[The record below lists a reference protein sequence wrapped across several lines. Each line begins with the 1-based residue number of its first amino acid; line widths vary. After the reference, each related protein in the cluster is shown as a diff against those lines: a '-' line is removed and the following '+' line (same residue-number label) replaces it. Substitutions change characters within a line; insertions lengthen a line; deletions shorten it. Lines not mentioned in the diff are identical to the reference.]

1 MKPVSER
8 LLKSLTPNLTIG
20 KTMSDD
26 RRELLE
32 SALDQAEEG
41 TLETPVEKEIEVND
55 DPIQEDSSE
64 ESNDSSQK
72 DNTRDEKGRFKGK
85 ETSSDTPEEPELVGE
100 ASDVP
105 DEEVKR
111 PTTWKKEYRDVWDK
125 MQEGKPLNKEEFVK
139 FAEYANQREA
149 EYKRGVSAYK
159 AEADNARQITE
170 AIGPFIPELQ
180 KHGISPSA
188 WINNL
193 GRAHYTLANGS
204 YEQKLS
210 AFNRLAQDY
219 GIQLNQDAIQMP
231 EQAYVDPYQQQL
243 MQQLQATQQQVQQLS
258 QIREQEE
265 NARLTQEISR
275 VSSDKERFPHFEMV
289 REDMAQ
295 LLERGL
301 APNLETAYAK
311 AVRMNDEAF
320 KLEQEKLLRS
330 AGSQASKAQQ
340 VAKAKA
346 TAVSPKSVTPSGQ
359 VSKVDAK
366 DRRSLLMAS
375 LADAEGGRV

>member
-1 MKPVSER
+1 
-8 LLKSLTPNLTIG
+8 
-20 KTMSDD
+20 MSDD

-32 SALDQAEEG
+32 AALDQAEEG
-41 TLETPVEKEIEVND
+41 TLEAPVEKEIEVND
-55 DPIQEDSSE
+55 DPIQAEEGSSE
-64 ESNDSSQK
+64 ESRSEEN
-72 DNTRDEKGRFKGK
+72 RDEKGRFKSK
-85 ETSSDTPEEPELVGE
+85 QEETSSQNDSAEEPELVAE
-100 ASDVP
+100 ASDAN
-105 DEEVKR
+105 EEPEVER

-125 MQEGKPLNKEEFVK
+125 MESGKPLDKEEFAK

-159 AEADNARQITE
+159 NEADNARQLTD
-170 AIGPFIPELQ
+170 ALGPFIPELQ
-180 KHGISPSA
+180 KHGIHPVA
-188 WINNL
+188 WIQSL
-193 GRAHYTLANGS
+193 GNAHYTLANGS
-204 YEQKLS
+204 YDQKVKM
-210 AFNRLAQDY
+210 FHRLAEDY
-219 GIQLNQDAIQMP
+219 GIQLNSDSLQMP

-275 VSSDKERFPHFEMV
+275 VSSDKGRFPHFEMV

-320 KLEQEKLLRS
+320 KLEQDKLLRS

-346 TAVSPKSVTPSGQ
+346 TAVSPRSVTPSGQ
-359 VSKVDAK
+359 VSKTDAK
-366 DRRSLLMAS
+366 DRRSLLMAN

>member
-1 MKPVSER
+1 
-8 LLKSLTPNLTIG
+8 
-20 KTMSDD
+20 MSDD
-26 RRELLE
+26 RREALE
-32 SALDQAEEG
+32 AALDQAEEG
-41 TLETPVEKEIEVND
+41 TLEAPIEKEIEVNE
-55 DPIQEDSSE
+55 DPIQDSSE
-64 ESNDSSQK
+64 ESNDSSEES
-72 DNTRDEKGRFKGK
+72 NNRDEKGRFKSNA
-85 ETSSDTPEEPELVGE
+85 EEASSTDDTVEEPELANE
-100 ASDVP
+100 ASDVN
-105 DEEVKR
+105 EEEIKR

-125 MQEGKPLNKEEFVK
+125 MQEGKPLDKAEFAK

-159 AEADNARQITE
+159 NEADNARQLTD

-180 KHGISPSA
+180 KHGIHPAA

-193 GRAHYTLANGS
+193 GRAHYTLANGT

-219 GIQLNQDAIQMP
+219 GIQLNQDALQMP

-258 QIREQEE
+258 AIREQEE
-265 NARLTQEISR
+265 NARLSNEISR
-275 VSSDKERFPHFEMV
+275 VSSNKERFPHFEMV

-301 APNLETAYAK
+301 AQDLETAYAK

-320 KLEQEKLLRS
+320 KLEQDKLLKS
-330 AGSQASKAQQ
+330 TNTQASKAQQ

-346 TAVSPKSVTPSGQ
+346 TAVSPRSVTPSGQ
-359 VSKVDAK
+359 VSKGDAK
-366 DRRSLLMAS
+366 DRRSLLMAN

>member
-1 MKPVSER
+1 MAEE
-8 LLKSLTPNLTIG
+8 L
-20 KTMSDD
+20 D

-32 SALDQAEEG
+32 AALEQAEEG
-41 TLETPVEKEIEVND
+41 TLEPPVEKEIEVND
-55 DPIQEDSSE
+55 DPIQAEEEASPE
-64 ESNDSSQK
+64 ESND
-72 DNTRDEKGRFKGK
+72 RDEKGRFKSNAE
-85 ETSSDTPEEPELVGE
+85 ETSSQDDTDQEPELVNE
-100 ASDVP
+100 ASDA
-105 DEEVKR
+105 DEETEIKR

-125 MQEGKPLNKEEFVK
+125 MQEGKPLDKAEFVK

-149 EYKRGVSAYK
+149 EYKKGVSTYK
-159 AEADNARQITE
+159 AEADNARQLTD

-180 KHGISPSA
+180 KHGIHPVA
-188 WINNL
+188 WIQSL
-193 GRAHYTLANGS
+193 GRAHYTLANGT
-204 YEQKLS
+204 YDQKIQ

-219 GIQLNQDAIQMP
+219 GIQLNSDSLQMP

-258 QIREQEE
+258 AIREQEE

-311 AVRMNDEAF
+311 AVRMNDEAY
-320 KLEQEKLLRS
+320 KLEQDKLLRS
-330 AGSQASKAQQ
+330 ANTQASKAQQ

-359 VSKVDAK
+359 VSKGDAK
-366 DRRSLLMAS
+366 DRRSLLLAS
-375 LADAEGGRV
+375 LADVEGGRV

>member
-1 MKPVSER
+1 
-8 LLKSLTPNLTIG
+8 
-20 KTMSDD
+20 MSDD

-32 SALDQAEEG
+32 AALDQAEDG
-41 TLETPVEKEIEVND
+41 TLEAPIEKEIEVND
-55 DPIQEDSSE
+55 DPIQAENDSEEGSSQ
-64 ESNDSSQK
+64 ESND
-72 DNTRDEKGRFKGK
+72 RDEKGRFKAQ
-85 ETSSDTPEEPELVGE
+85 EASSDQDSAEESDLVAE

-105 DEEVKR
+105 DEEIKR
-111 PTTWKKEYRDVWDK
+111 PTTWKKEYVEVWNK
-125 MQEGKPLNKEEFVK
+125 MQEGKPLDKAEFAK
-139 FAEYANQREA
+139 FAEYANQRES
-149 EYKRGVSAYK
+149 EYKKGVSAYK
-159 AEADNARQITE
+159 AEADNARELTQ

-180 KHGISPSA
+180 KHGIHPAA

-204 YEQKLS
+204 YDQKVQM
-210 AFNRLAQDY
+210 FYRLAQDY
-219 GIQLNQDAIQMP
+219 GVQLNQDALQMP

-258 QIREQEE
+258 AIREQEE

-311 AVRMNDEAF
+311 AVRMNDEAY
-320 KLEQEKLLRS
+320 KLEQEKLLKS
-330 AGSQASKAQQ
+330 ANTQASKAQQ

-346 TAVSPKSVTPSGQ
+346 TAVSPRSVTPSGQ
-359 VSKVDAK
+359 VSKTDAK
-366 DRRSLLMAS
+366 DRRSLLMAN

>member
-1 MKPVSER
+1 
-8 LLKSLTPNLTIG
+8 
-20 KTMSDD
+20 MSDD

-32 SALDQAEEG
+32 AALESAEEG
-41 TLETPVEKEIEVND
+41 TLEAPIEKEIEVND
-55 DPIQEDSSE
+55 DPIQTENASE
-64 ESNDSSQK
+64 EASVEES
-72 DNTRDEKGRFKGK
+72 DNRDEKGRFKAK
-85 ETSSDTPEEPELVGE
+85 TEETSTDQDSVEESDLVGE
-100 ASDVP
+100 ANDVP
-105 DEEVKR
+105 DEEIKR
-111 PTTWKKEYRDVWDK
+111 PTTWKKEYVEVWNK
-125 MQEGKPLNKEEFVK
+125 MQEGKPLDKAEFAK

-149 EYKRGVSAYK
+149 EYKKGVSAYK
-159 AEADNARQITE
+159 AEADNARELTQ

-180 KHGISPSA
+180 KHGIHPAA

-204 YEQKLS
+204 YEQKVQM
-210 AFNRLAQDY
+210 FHRLAQDY
-219 GIQLNQDAIQMP
+219 GVQLNQDALQMP

-258 QIREQEE
+258 AIREQEE
-265 NARLTQEISR
+265 NARLNQEIQR
-275 VSSDKERFPHFEMV
+275 VSSDKGRFPHFEMV

-311 AVRMNDEAF
+311 AVRMNDEAY
-320 KLEQEKLLRS
+320 KLEQEKLLKS

-346 TAVSPKSVTPSGQ
+346 TAVSPRSVTPSGQ
-359 VSKVDAK
+359 VKSTDAK
-366 DRRSLLMAS
+366 DRRSLLMAN